1 MIAELFALILAV
13 VAGILS
19 AAIGYQFSRRIGLSE
34 AHARVAVALLFSQ
47 VVTLFLALT
56 AILDMPGD
64 DAFLGGA
71 SFWPETG
78 PAQKGIV
85 AGHVEDRGQ
94 REKER
99 DDLAEQ
105 QGDRDTGMRLRKAD
119 TAGKLISDR
128 G

>member
-71 SFWPETG
+71 SFWL
-78 PAQKGIV
+78 
-85 AGHVEDRGQ
+85 AGLAGTLAALHRF
-94 REKER
+94 ER
-99 DDLAEQ
+99 Y
-105 QGDRDTGMRLRKAD
+105 R
-119 TAGKLISDR
+119 I
-128 G
+128 